1 MPVNLDANF
10 WDQKYLN
17 DDTPWNIRKASPPLT
32 DYIDQ
37 LKDKTINILIPGA
50 GHAHEV
56 NYLLEK
62 GFKNITICDIS
73 KIAISKLKNVVPKDS
88 VKLITG
94 DFFDLNGQYDLIL
107 EQTFFC
113 ALDPSLRKNYINKT
127 YELLND
133 GGKIAGV
140 LFDRIFEQNGP
151 PFGGTKEEYE
161 KLFFGKF
168 NIQKMEKCYNSIG
181 PRHGYELFFIC
192 VR

>member
-62 GFKNITICDIS
+62 GFKNITILF
-73 KIAISKLKNVVPKDS
+73 LKS
-88 VKLITG
+88 VNFQNI
-94 DFFDLNGQYDLIL
+94 YYMRY
-107 EQTFFC
+107 
-113 ALDPSLRKNYINKT
+113 SVNKCV
-127 YELLND
+127 N
-133 GGKIAGV
+133 
-140 LFDRIFEQNGP
+140 F
-151 PFGGTKEEYE
+151 KE
-161 KLFFGKF
+161 
-168 NIQKMEKCYNSIG
+168 
-181 PRHGYELFFIC
+181 IC
-192 VR
+192 VRCNYNS